1 MPKQGVGIKID
12 VRYSNNASKDEK
24 DRAIDKAL
32 KKFKR
37 KIKKS
42 NLMLEIF
49 DNEFYT
55 KPSTKKR
62 EKKLKA
68 ISRNKYKLDEF
79 KRTESGI

>member
-1 MPKQGVGIKID
+1 MPKQGVGIKVEVKD
-12 VRYSNNASKDEK
+12 NNV
-24 DRAIDKAL
+24 DKAL

-49 DNEFYT
+49 QNEFYV

-62 EKKLKA
+62 EQKLKA
-68 ISRNKYKLDEF
+68 MARNKYKLEEF
-79 KRTESGI
+79 RKAEAGR

>member
-1 MPKQGVGIKID
+1 MPKQGVGIRVD
-12 VRYSNNASKDEK
+12 VRDNNV
-24 DRAIDKAL
+24 DKAL

-49 DNEFYT
+49 KNEFYV
-55 KPSTKKR
+55 KPSAKKR

-68 ISRNKYKLDEF
+68 TARNKYKLEEF
-79 KRTESGI
+79 RKAEAAR